1 LAERSPLVHRSAA
14 HDRGATTHTP
24 TVETQHAEAGLF
36 FLLTGEECLALVRVL
51 RVVEDNW
58 WLDERERALLERLE
72 CYEPAAVLPAA

>member
-1 LAERSPLVHRSAA
+1 M
-14 HDRGATTHTP
+14 
-24 TVETQHAEAGLF
+24 ETQHEEAGLF

-58 WLDERERALLERLE
+58 WLDERERAVLERLE